1 MLGGHVRFLTR
12 VALASLLSAPV
23 IAQSSEQWSS
33 CQTITGV
40 SNYLAYANSVLL
52 TLSPGISGCNPV
64 GIAGAVLFTAG
75 VDGVTSDNIGSFLA
89 SGYAAYLSGHQ
100 VAIFYDN
107 STVNCAGVIISL
119 GGAAGQ
125 CP

>member
-1 MLGGHVRFLTR
+1 MRIFQWWMM
-12 VALASLLSAPV
+12 VAALISAPTL
-23 IAQSSEQWSS
+23 AQSTEQWSS

-40 SNYLAYANSVLL
+40 SNYLAFNGSVLL

-64 GIAGAVLFTAG
+64 GIAGAVLFTQG
-75 VDGVTSDNIGSFLA
+75 VDGVTSDNINSFLA
-89 SGYAAYLSGHQ
+89 GGYSAYLSGHQ
-100 VAIFYDN
+100 VAIYYDN
-107 STVNCAGVIISL
+107 SSVSCSGVIISL